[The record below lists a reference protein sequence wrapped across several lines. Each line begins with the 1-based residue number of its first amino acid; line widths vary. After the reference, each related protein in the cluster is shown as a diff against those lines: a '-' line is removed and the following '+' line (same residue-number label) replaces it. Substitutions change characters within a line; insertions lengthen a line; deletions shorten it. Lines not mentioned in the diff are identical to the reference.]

1 MTKKEIEY
9 YQIKWKEANQQ
20 ARKLWAF
27 YKEKPTKANQKLA
40 SQAYDKADALIA
52 KIVGEPV

>member
-20 ARKLWAF
+20 ARKLWAV

-40 SQAYDKADALIA
+40 SQAYDKAGVCVWVIY
-52 KIVGEPV
+52 GQM

>member
-9 YQIKWKEANQQ
+9 YQFKWKEADQQ
-20 ARKLWAF
+20 ARKLWAV
-27 YKEKPTKANQKLA
+27 YKDKPTKANKKA
-40 SQAYDKADALIA
+40 AFMAYRSADALIA